1 MQLFYSA
8 LVQETDRNFT
18 FDAIESRHIVKVL
31 RKKEGDQIYLTNGRG
46 ILFHSALMEANPKRC
61 TVRIERLEKKQKQ
74 RPYYLHMAISPT
86 KNNDRFEWFL
96 EKATEI
102 GVDEISPIFCDHSE
116 RKTIKMDRLKKIIET
131 AGKQSLKFHFPKL
144 NPAIHFSDF
153 IAAAPSY
160 QKYIAHCNE
169 DIERKALNQ
178 IFKKESNLLIAI
190 GPEGDFS
197 LREIQA
203 AISAE
208 FSSISLGSSRLR
220 TETAGLVAVHST
232 AILYAI

>member
-1 MQLFYSA
+1 MQLFYSP
-8 LVQETDRNFT
+8 LVQETDRDFT
-18 FDAIESRHIVKVL
+18 FDAVESRHIVKVL

-46 ILFHSALMEANPKRC
+46 ILFHSALTEANPKRC
-61 TVRIERLEKKQKQ
+61 TIGIHKVEKKEKQ
-74 RPYYLHMAISPT
+74 RPYYLHMVIAPT
-86 KNNDRFEWFL
+86 KNNDRLEWFL

-116 RKTIKMDRLKKIIET
+116 RKTIKLDRLKKIIET

-144 NPAIHFSDF
+144 NPGIHFSEF
-153 IAAAPSY
+153 LAAAPSY

-169 DIERKALNQ
+169 SIERNELSRV
-178 IFKKESNLLIAI
+178 FKKDSNLLIAI

-203 AISAE
+203 AISAD
-208 FSSISLGSSRLR
+208 FSSISLGTSRLR

-232 AILYAI
+232 ALLYTK